1 MYKYFSNFIFS
12 DILLF
17 RKSFQKC
24 WSFWNHSCARNK
36 RDRCNHGHHD
46 SYNNTTNGHHWKKN
60 TALDWTCWHVY
71 IQYSHNTVVSVS
83 GNMKK
88 DMGFISVLEV
98 CRIWSI
104 ILIFCVAAD
113 CAVYIIVCPFVL
125 FLLNIIVCSA
135 SIYGFWY
142 LQASLYNLYFALS
155 ENWWT
160 EIHKLHIGRHVNVL
174 RYHSSCL

>member
-1 MYKYFSNFIFS
+1 MYKYYSNFIFS

-24 WSFWNHSCARNK
+24 WNFWNHSCARNK

-88 DMGFISVLEV
+88 RHGFY
-98 CRIWSI
+98 
-104 ILIFCVAAD
+104 FCFRGLQNLKHNFNFL
-113 CAVYIIVCPFVL
+113 CSAVYIIVFPFVF
-125 FLLNIIVCSA
+125 FLLNTIVCSA

-155 ENWWT
+155 ENWWK
-160 EIHKLHIGRHVNVL
+160 EIHKSHIGRHVNVL

>member
-1 MYKYFSNFIFS
+1 MYKYYSNFIFS

-60 TALDWTCWHVY
+60 TALDWTCWHVS

-104 ILIFCVAAD
+104 ILIFCVHN
-113 CAVYIIVCPFVL
+113 CFSFCL
-125 FLLNIIVCSA
+125 FSFEHYCLFCLNLRLLIS
-135 SIYGFWY
+135 S
-142 LQASLYNLYFALS
+142 SLSL
-155 ENWWT
+155 
-160 EIHKLHIGRHVNVL
+160 
-174 RYHSSCL
+174 